1 MSFSKENEIDSFPI
15 DRVTG
20 RVRGSVNMIDIQRN
34 VEWVEVSGRWS
45 RMSIMGTSLTPDIL
59 TIENQGEKDERII
72 IFMIPDNVFSW
83 AFKKIII

>member
-45 RMSIMGTSLTPDIL
+45 RMSVRKTYRSHFGSSTASRAVSGAVSSSAVV
-59 TIENQGEKDERII
+59 EVVVSRI
-72 IFMIPDNVFSW
+72 VVVS
-83 AFKKIII
+83 